1 MATSDELR
9 QQRARIVESMRE
21 IVDRAEAENRD
32 LDGQERESY
41 DKGERD
47 YTELSARI
55 SRQEEMEKRALATA
69 DTAPAYGAPD
79 VTGDRAGRAPAYRDS
94 DLPEDAPNRAGRM
107 AFLDVIR
114 HGMGE
119 VAPEVRA
126 LVENTAGQIL
136 VPEELEADLI
146 RSIPTLTV
154 MRDLVTV
161 RPTSRDR
168 VRRRSIDEVS
178 VGWGKLETDEQTLTD
193 SMPSTPTEEYTYVE
207 DLFGLAKIGADELD
221 DSDVDLE
228 AFVRDSFSRA
238 LGEAEDTAFTT
249 GTGHSAHK
257 PVGWAQ
263 DIYNSSTNAGGI
275 HVVAGASTDYVQSGD
290 ANWALIDDLQK
301 LIYAVPAQARRNGS
315 FVMASATELFIST
328 RRNSNGD
335 RLWQPATQAGRPNTF
350 LGYAIH
356 NQEDVPA
363 IAANKVIA
371 GFGDWKLGYRILDRR
386 GMTIQRLVELYA
398 EDDMIGFK
406 VKRRVGGDV
415 RIADALRL
423 LQTKAS

>member
-79 VTGDRAGRAPAYRDS
+79 VTGDRADATPAYRDS
-94 DLPEDAPNRAGRM
+94 DLPGDAPNRAGRM
-107 AFLDVIR
+107 AFLDVVR
-114 HGMGE
+114 QGYAG

-136 VPEELEADLI
+136 VPEELETELI
-146 RSIPTLTV
+146 RSIPALTV
-154 MRDLVTV
+154 MRGIANV
-161 RPTSRDR
+161 RPTARDR

-178 VGWGKLETDEQTLTD
+178 VGWGKLETAAQTLTD

-207 DLFGLAKIGADELD
+207 DLYGLAKIGEDELD
-221 DSDVDLE
+221 DSDVNLE
-228 AFVRDSFSRA
+228 AYLQDSFSRA
-238 LGEAEDTAFTT
+238 LGEAEDTAFTV
-249 GTGHSAHK
+249 GTGHAANQ
-257 PVGWAQ
+257 PVGW
-263 DIYNSSTNAGGI
+263 TTAGGG
-275 HVVAGASTDYVQSGD
+275 VTSVAGSSTDYAQAGD
-290 ANWALIDDLQK
+290 STWALIDDLQK

-315 FVMASATELFIST
+315 FVMASSTELFIST

-335 RLWQPATQAGRPNTF
+335 RLWQPSTQAGRPNTF
-350 LGYAIH
+350 LGYAIF
-356 NQEDVPA
+356 NQEDVAA
-363 IAANKVIA
+363 IALNKVIA
-371 GFGDWKLGYRILDRR
+371 GFGDWNLGYRILDRR
-386 GMTIQRLVELYA
+386 GMTMQRLVELYA
-398 EDDMIGFK
+398 ESGMVGFK
-406 VKRRVGGDV
+406 VRRRVGGDT
-415 RIADALRL
+415 RITDALRVL
-423 LQTKAS
+423 TTKAA